1 MPPKLRKSKKDK
13 MFLGVCSGIAE
24 YLGWDPTIVRVIY
37 VILGVGSYGIAILL
51 YFILAVVMPD

>member
-13 MFLGVCSGIAE
+13 LFLGVCGGIAE
-24 YLGWDPTIVRVIY
+24 YLGWDPTIVRIIY
-37 VILGVGSYGIAILL
+37 AVLGVGSYGIAILF